1 MKAVVTGGAGFIGS
15 HLTEALA
22 DLGFEVHVLDWTE
35 AEVPE
40 ALKKDHVVYHAL
52 DICSREAREMVV
64 SIDPSFL
71 FHLAAQADVGI
82 SIETP
87 LYDAWINVNGTI
99 NMLDACRE
107 TSSCKMIFASTA
119 AVYGLL
125 DKKEICEEDPVNPES
140 NYGLSKLTAES
151 YIRLYQKLYGIPYTI
166 LRYANVYGP
175 RQLPKGDGGVVAVF
189 MKNILSSGSISVH
202 GDGEQTRDFI
212 FVKDVA
218 AANIAA
224 MKYGNNETI
233 QISTGETYSINE
245 LIQYLKASQSDGFVT
260 QYSAVRKGDIKHSC
274 LANEKARN
282 LLKWIPAYGL
292 EHGLKETYLYYSSL

>member
-15 HLTEALA
+15 HLTEALV
-22 DLGFEVHVLDWTE
+22 DLGYDVHVLDWKQAKMTE
-35 AEVPE
+35 CV
-40 ALKKDHVVYHAL
+40 KNDRVVYHEL
-52 DICSREAREMVV
+52 DICSKEARELVV
-64 SIDPSFL
+64 SIDPSYL

-82 SIETP
+82 SIDNP
-87 LYDAWINVNGTI
+87 MYDAQINISGTI

-107 TSSCKMIFASTA
+107 TRSCKMIFASTA

-125 DKKEICEEDPVNPES
+125 DQSEICEEDPVNPES

-151 YIRLYQKLYGIPYTI
+151 YIRIYHKLYGIPYTI

-189 MKNILSSGSISVH
+189 MKNILSSGAVSVH
-202 GDGEQTRDFI
+202 GDGDQTRDFI

-224 MKYGNNETI
+224 MKDGNNETI

-245 LIQYLKASQSDGFVT
+245 LIGYIKKSHRDEFVT
-260 QYSAVRKGDIKHSC
+260 QFSSARKGDIKHSC
-274 LANEKARN
+274 LANHKARS
-282 LLKWIPAYGL
+282 LLKWNPVYRL
-292 EHGLKETYLYYSSL
+292 ETGLKETYVYYRSL